1 MEFDES
7 EADTSD
13 VIDRRG
19 AGGGGGM
26 GGGGGGTGFSPPGGM
41 SLPGGRAG
49 GGIIGLVV
57 IVVLAF
63 LGKGVL
69 GGSGF
74 DVSTGGLGS
83 NVFPG
88 GAGPADQADVAGAGI
103 PAGQDPDLA
112 LKTFS
117 NVIISDLNRSWASYF
132 TGVGKQYSKTKLV
145 LYTGATRTG
154 CGTGQSDMGPF
165 YCPPDS
171 LVYIDLAFFQELT
184 TRFGSPGDFAVAY
197 VIAHEVGHH
206 VQKLLGSNDAVT
218 KLQRDNPDDA
228 NALSVRL
235 ELQADCLAG
244 VWAHSRYE
252 RGQADPTKRL
262 DDGDIAEALH
272 AAEQI
277 GDDTLQKEAT
287 GQVHPEQFTHG
298 TSAQR
303 EKWLKAGYD
312 SGRADDCDTFAVDE
326 P

>member
-1 MEFDES
+1 MEFDAN
-7 EADTSD
+7 EADSSD

-19 AGGGGGM
+19 AAGGAGGSLGGGM
-26 GGGGGGTGFSPPGGM
+26 SLPGGF

-49 GGIIGLVV
+49 GGVVGLIV

-63 LGKGVL
+63 LGKGLL

-74 DVSTGGLGS
+74 DVDTGSLGS

-88 GAGPADQADVAGAGI
+88 GAGPADQGDVAGAAI
-103 PAGQDPDLA
+103 PADQDPDLQ
-112 LKTFS
+112 LKTLS
-117 NVIISDLNRSWASYF
+117 NVVISDLNRSWASYF
-132 TGVGKQYSKTKLV
+132 GDVDRQYRKTKLV
-145 LYTGATRTG
+145 LYTGATPTA
-154 CGTGQSDMGPF
+154 CGTGQSAMGPF

-171 LVYIDLAFFQELT
+171 LVYIDLAFFQELS
-184 TRFGSPGDFAVAY
+184 TRFSSPGDFAIAY

-206 VQKLLGSNDAVT
+206 VQNLLGISDRVT
-218 KLQRDNPDDA
+218 ELQRDNPDDA
-228 NALSVRL
+228 NSLSVRL

-252 RGQADPTKRL
+252 RGQSDPTKRL

-287 GQVHPEQFTHG
+287 GRIRPEQFTHG

-303 EKWLKAGYD
+303 EQWLKTGYD
-312 SGRADDCDTFAVDE
+312 SGRADDCDTFSVDE